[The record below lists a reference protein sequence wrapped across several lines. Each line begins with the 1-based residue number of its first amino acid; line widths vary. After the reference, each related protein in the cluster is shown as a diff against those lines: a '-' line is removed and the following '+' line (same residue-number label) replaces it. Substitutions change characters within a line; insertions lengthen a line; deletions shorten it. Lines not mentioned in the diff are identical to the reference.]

1 MTQLSG
7 EMSGTKGSAA
17 TAELD
22 VRRGATGGQAVARAL
37 RDNGV
42 TELFGVHGYINPV
55 IEEAC
60 RLGVRM
66 WHFRH
71 EQAAGF
77 AADAYARTARK
88 PGVFFASASAGMAN
102 CLSSLSQGIGAR
114 SPMVLLVGQ
123 HGTAGDG
130 LETLQEGYAA
140 EAFKTVA
147 KWTHR
152 CTDAE
157 LNAYWVR
164 KALVDAMTYPQGPV
178 VLEFPLN
185 NQWRPAPVPQLKY
198 RRGDGLPELPQ
209 TQGDPER
216 VDRVAE
222 LLRAAERPVLIAGDG
237 VHWSDGASDYQRLA
251 ELLQAPA
258 GARRTARG
266 AIPEDHPLA
275 FASGYRRPL
284 FEQADLIC
292 VVGLQAGELDSWFEP
307 PEWPRDVTYV
317 QIQETPQDVWHALP
331 SEEVVVGSSRLVL
344 RQLVD
349 RLEGDGPCRR
359 DAWVELLA
367 AARARHRD
375 RRRRLAQEH
384 GGRSPI
390 HTYEL
395 AQAIGETVAPDATI
409 IYDSYQGSLYLTDAI
424 QARFSGQVLDAGP
437 RVALGQGVGMAFG
450 AAVARPGAQVV
461 TLVGDGGIG
470 LAGMDLETLAR
481 YQIPAVVVILNNSSW
496 GGASLVQED
505 IQPGMA
511 SWEMTH
517 DLHYDEVFAPL
528 GCHAERVTTAEQLR
542 PALERALASGRTAV
556 VDVVADT
563 DGPAVSVPWLRLKTG
578 EFYSRGVDDLPASVL
593 RHFHAVSP
601 NEALRLHKMARDN
614 GTHIPL
620 RFISQLTGH
629 DEQRLAD
636 TAARSGYRFW
646 TVDEHVERMP
656 SDAGAESV

>member
-1 MTQLSG
+1 MASQAGSVTSVNGSMTA
-7 EMSGTKGSAA
+7 SADS
-17 TAELD
+17 T
-22 VRRGATGGQAVARAL
+22 GARAVARAL
-37 RDNGV
+37 AENDV

-60 RLGVRM
+60 RLGLRM

-77 AADAYARTARK
+77 AADAYARSARR

-123 HGTAGDG
+123 HGTAGDR

-152 CTDAE
+152 CTDPE

-185 NQWRPAPVPQLKY
+185 NQWTPGPVPQLKY
-198 RRGDGLPELPQ
+198 RAGGGLPELPQ

-222 LLRAAERPVLIAGDG
+222 LLRNAQRPVLIAGDG
-237 VHWSDGASDYQRLA
+237 VHWSGGGAEYQRLA
-251 ELLQAPA
+251 EVLQAPA

-275 FASGYRRPL
+275 FASGYRKPL

-292 VVGLQAGELDSWFEP
+292 IVGLQAGELDSWFEA
-307 PEWPRDVTYV
+307 PEWPQDVTYV
-317 QIQETPQDVWHALP
+317 QIQETPGDVWQALP

-344 RQLVD
+344 RQLAD
-349 RLEGDGPCRR
+349 RLEADGPRERR
-359 DAWVELLA
+359 AWIDVLD
-367 AARARHRD
+367 AARARHRERRQQLAAKYAD
-375 RRRRLAQEH
+375 RT
-384 GGRSPI
+384 PI

-395 AQAIGETVAPDATI
+395 AQAIGETIAPDATV

-424 QARFSGQVLDAGP
+424 TARSSGQVLDAGP

-450 AAVARPGAQVV
+450 AAIARPGAQVV

-481 YQIPAVVVILNNSSW
+481 YEIPAVVVILNNSSW
-496 GGASLVQED
+496 GGGSLVQED
-505 IQPGMA
+505 IQPDIA
-511 SWEMTH
+511 SWGMTE
-517 DLHYDEVFAPL
+517 DTHYDQVFAPL
-528 GCHAERVTTAEQLR
+528 GCHTERVTSSDQLR
-542 PALERALASGRTAV
+542 PALERALASGKTAV

-563 DGPAVSVPWLRLKTG
+563 DGPSVSVPWLRLKTG
-578 EFYSRGVDDLPASVL
+578 EYYSRGIDDLPEAGL
-593 RHFHAVSP
+593 RHFHKVSV

-620 RFISQLTGH
+620 SFIAQLTDN
-629 DEQRLAD
+629 DERELAELAER
-636 TAARSGYRFW
+636 TGYQLGTVEVRS
-646 TVDEHVERMP
+646 
-656 SDAGAESV
+656 

>member
-1 MTQLSG
+1 
-7 EMSGTKGSAA
+7 MSTSKDSMMEQQ
-17 TAELD
+17 TEETT
-22 VRRGATGGQAVARAL
+22 RGLTGARAVARAL
-37 RDNGV
+37 VDNGV
-42 TELFGVHGYINPV
+42 TDLFGVHGYINPV
-55 IEEAC
+55 LEEAC
-60 RLGVRM
+60 QLGVRM

-77 AADAYARTARK
+77 AADAYARTIRK

-152 CTDAE
+152 CTDPE
-157 LNAYWVR
+157 LNAYWMR
-164 KALVDAMTYPQGPV
+164 KALVDAVSYPPGPV

-185 NQWRPAPVPQLKY
+185 NQWTPAPVPQLKY
-198 RRGDGLPELPQ
+198 RETGGLPELPQ
-209 TQGDPER
+209 TQGDPAR

-237 VHWSDGASDYQRLA
+237 VHWSDGASEYQRLA

-266 AIPEDHPLA
+266 AMPEDHPLA
-275 FASGYRRPL
+275 FTSGYRKPL

-292 VVGLQAGELDSWFEP
+292 VVGLQAGELDSWFEA
-307 PEWPRDVTYV
+307 PEWPQDVTYV
-317 QIQETPQDVWHALP
+317 QIQETQQDVWYAMP
-331 SEEVVVGSSRLVL
+331 SSEIVVGSSRLVL
-344 RQLVD
+344 RQLID
-349 RLEGDGPCRR
+349 RLEGDGQRER
-359 DAWVELLA
+359 DAWTEVLDGARTRHCERRQQLA
-367 AARARHRD
+367 EKYAD
-375 RRRRLAQEH
+375 RT
-384 GGRSPI
+384 PI

-424 QARFSGQVLDAGP
+424 KARFSGQVLDAGP

-450 AAVARPGAQVV
+450 AAVARPGAQVL

-481 YQIPAVVVILNNSSW
+481 YEIPAVVVILNNSSW
-496 GGASLVQED
+496 GGGSLVQED

-511 SWEMTH
+511 SWGITEDT
-517 DLHYDEVFAPL
+517 HYDQVFAPL
-528 GCHAERVTTAEQLR
+528 GCHTERVTSADQLR

-578 EFYSRGVDDLPASVL
+578 EFYSRGIDDLPASVL
-593 RHFHAVSP
+593 KHFHAVSP
-601 NEALRLHKMARDN
+601 IEALRLHKMARDN
-614 GTHIPL
+614 GTRIPVSFL
-620 RFISQLTGH
+620 AQLTGH
-629 DEQRLAD
+629 DEQQLVE
-636 TAARSGYRFW
+636 AAERSGYPLSP
-646 TVDEHVERMP
+646 VGEP
-656 SDAGAESV
+656 AGAPS

>member
-1 MTQLSG
+1 MT
-7 EMSGTKGSAA
+7 
-17 TAELD
+17 
-22 VRRGATGGQAVARAL
+22 GARAVARAL
-37 RDNGV
+37 ADNGV

-60 RLGVRM
+60 RLGLRM

-157 LNAYWVR
+157 LNAYWMR

-185 NQWRPAPVPQLKY
+185 NQWQAAPVPQLKY
-198 RRGDGLPELPQ
+198 LDGIGFPELPQ
-209 TQGDPER
+209 TQGDPAR
-216 VDRVAE
+216 VDHVAE
-222 LLRAAERPVLIAGDG
+222 LLRAAQRPLLIAGDG
-237 VHWSDGASDYQRLA
+237 VHWSHAADEYQRLA

-266 AIPEDHPLA
+266 AMPEDHPLA
-275 FASGYRRPL
+275 FESGYRRAL
-284 FEQADLIC
+284 FEQTDLIC
-292 VVGLQAGELDSWFEP
+292 MVGLRAGELDSWFEP
-307 PEWPRDVTYV
+307 PDWPRGIKYV
-317 QIQETPQDVWHALP
+317 QIQETHEEIWHALP
-331 SEEVVVGSSRLVL
+331 SDEIVVGSSKLVL
-344 RQLVD
+344 SQLID
-349 RLEGDGPCRR
+349 RLEGDGQ
-359 DAWVELLA
+359 
-367 AARARHRD
+367 RD
-375 RRRRLAQEH
+375 RREWVEVLEGARKRHRERREQLAVRYRDQT
-384 GGRSPI
+384 PI

-395 AQAIGETVAPDATI
+395 ADAIGETVARDATI
-409 IYDSYQGSLYLTDAI
+409 IYDSYQGSLFLTDAI
-424 QARFSGQVLDAGP
+424 RARFSGQVLDAGP

-450 AAVARPGAQVV
+450 AGVARPGKQIV

-481 YQIPAVVVILNNSSW
+481 YEIPAVVVILNNSSW
-496 GGASLVQED
+496 GGNSLVQED
-505 IQPGMA
+505 IQPNIA
-511 SWEMTH
+511 SWEITE

-528 GCHAERVTTAEQLR
+528 GCHVERVTDASQLR
-542 PALERALASGRTAV
+542 PALKRALASGRTAV

-563 DGPAVSVPWLRLKTG
+563 DGPQVSVPWLRLKTG
-578 EFYSRGVDDLPASVL
+578 EFYSRGIDDLPESVL
-593 RHFHAVSP
+593 RHFSQVSAA
-601 NEALRLHKMARDN
+601 EALRLHKMARDN
-614 GTHIPL
+614 GTHIPIS
-620 RFISQLTGH
+620 FIAALT
-629 DEQRLAD
+629 DNAEEKLVEL
-636 TAARSGYRFW
+636 AARTGYELW
-646 TVDEHVERMP
+646 G
-656 SDAGAESV
+656 GAAAPR